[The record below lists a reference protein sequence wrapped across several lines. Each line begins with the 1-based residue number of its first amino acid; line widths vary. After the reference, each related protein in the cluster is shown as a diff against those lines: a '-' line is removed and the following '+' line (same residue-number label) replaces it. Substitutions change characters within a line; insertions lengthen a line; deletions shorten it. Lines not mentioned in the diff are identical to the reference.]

1 MANKDSN
8 DLVRKKQEAQ
18 MERTPGEIIVACRRE
33 KGWTQEELSFR
44 CNISVSQLSRIELG
58 KSFPQFE
65 TIEKLEEILGI
76 ELMDSFRKHRK
87 DVNPRGRGYL
97 KHRDALE
104 NFERQVAQR
113 RVSGDKLNRILNDVL
128 QAMDAEKCK
137 SDERTSREN
146 DVSKD
151 EQFFSDGNQG

>member
-1 MANKDSN
+1 MNVANKDRN
-8 DLVRKKQEAQ
+8 DQVRKKLEAQ

-33 KGWTQEELSFR
+33 KGWTQEELAFR

-58 KSFPQFE
+58 KSFPKIE

-76 ELMDSFRKHRK
+76 ELLDSFRKHRK
-87 DVNPRGRGYL
+87 EVNPRGRGYL

-128 QAMDAEKCK
+128 QAMDAEKYK
-137 SDERTSREN
+137 SESNEQASDE
-146 DVSKD
+146 
-151 EQFFSDGNQG
+151 GNNSGSE